1 MVELGQAPALRVEG
15 AIATITLMRPAVANR
30 LEPEDL
36 LTLRQQIAEVNDQA
50 SVRVLRLTGSGRH
63 FCSGF
68 NVARI
73 GAAAD
78 GSGFEALANA
88 FEAARPLTLAVVNGG
103 LYGGASDIALA
114 CDFRLGVKATEMF
127 VPASHLGL
135 HFYRSGM
142 ERFVSRLGLDMAKR
156 VLLWG
161 EKLDAQALLGC
172 GFLTKLYTSAEELH
186 RAADSLST
194 QLSQLAPLSVQP
206 MKRHLNAMAR
216 HALNADLLAEDIARA
231 GSSEDL
237 REGSAAFRERRPPVF
252 QGR

>member
-1 MVELGQAPALRVEG
+1 MDELGQAPALRVEG
-15 AIATITLMRPAVANR
+15 AVATITLMRPAVANR

-36 LTLRQQIAEVNDQA
+36 LTLRQQIAEVNDRS

-68 NVARI
+68 NVTRI
-73 GAAAD
+73 GASAD
-78 GSGFEALANA
+78 GSGFEELANA
-88 FEAARPLTLAVVNGG
+88 FETARPLTLAVVNGS

-114 CDFRLGVKATEMF
+114 CDFRLGIEAMEMH
-127 VPASHLGL
+127 VPASRLGL

-142 ERFVSRLGLDMAKR
+142 ERFVSRLSLDMAKR

-161 EKLDAQALLGC
+161 ERLDAQALLRC
-172 GFLTKLYTSAEELH
+172 GFFCELYASAEELH
-186 RAADSLST
+186 QAADRLAT
-194 QLSQLAPLSVQP
+194 QLSQLAPLAVQP
-206 MKRHLNAMAR
+206 MKRHLNAIAR

-231 GSSEDL
+231 RTSEDL
-237 REGSAAFRERRPPVF
+237 REGSAAFRERRAPVF

>member
-1 MVELGQAPALRVEG
+1 MADLGQAPVLRVEG
-15 AIATITLMRPAVANR
+15 TIATITLMRPEVANR

-36 LTLRQQIAEVNDQA
+36 LTLREQIAEVNEQA

-68 NVARI
+68 NVTRI
-73 GAAAD
+73 GASAG
-78 GSGFEALANA
+78 GSGFEDLGNAL
-88 FEAARPLTLAVVNGG
+88 EAARPLTLAVVNGG

-114 CDFRLGVKATEMF
+114 CDFRLGILATEMF
-127 VPASHLGL
+127 VPASRLGL

-142 ERFVSRLGLDMAKR
+142 ERFVSRLGVDMAKR

-161 EKLDAQALLGC
+161 EKLDAQALLRC
-172 GFLTKLYTSAEELH
+172 GFFSALYPSAEELQQ
-186 RAADSLST
+186 AADSLCT

-216 HALNADLLAEDIARA
+216 HALDAERLADDIERART
-231 GSSEDL
+231 SDDL
-237 REGSAAFRERRPPVF
+237 REGSVALRERRPPVF